1 MRYVVLLGFGLFLM
15 GCGDGGWKDPDV
27 HLEESGMY
35 CYPTLGGVDCYR
47 RPLKRNVRQPLGYE
61 GPPPPQT
68 VNE

>member
-1 MRYVVLLGFGLFLM
+1 MKQVIFWVIGLFLF
-15 GCGDGGWKDPDV
+15 GCGDKEWKDPDE

-47 RPLKRNVRQPLGYE
+47 RPLKRNVRQPLGYD